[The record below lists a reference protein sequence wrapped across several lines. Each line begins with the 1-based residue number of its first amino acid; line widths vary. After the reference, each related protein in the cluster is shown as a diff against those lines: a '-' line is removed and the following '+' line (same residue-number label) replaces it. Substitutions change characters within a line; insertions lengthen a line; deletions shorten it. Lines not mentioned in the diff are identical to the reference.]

1 MAGAEQTGRL
11 QVAAGG
17 TAHHVGW
24 SVEDKLVLDELVLD
38 GVLFTRSRPGCK
50 HRQTQQ
56 TSNHLRP
63 SVSLCICLYNS

>member
-24 SVEDKLVLDELVLD
+24 SVDDKLVLDELVLD

-50 HRQTQQ
+50 HSTDRH
-56 TSNHLRP
+56 SNHLRP